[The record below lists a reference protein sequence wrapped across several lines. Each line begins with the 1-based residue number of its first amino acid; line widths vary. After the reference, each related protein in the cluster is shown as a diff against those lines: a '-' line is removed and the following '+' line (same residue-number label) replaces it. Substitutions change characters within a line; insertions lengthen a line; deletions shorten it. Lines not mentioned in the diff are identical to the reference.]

1 MGAAHGERGRGG
13 NRVGASPLGLRN
25 SVAISEQ
32 AMPTVILRPT
42 PSTKGKGMPA
52 PKADSKAPSK
62 RPRDVITFDAAEDG
76 LLKLPAYVRRK
87 EWVALRGTIP
97 RAVEQADPNVT

>member
-1 MGAAHGERGRGG
+1 M
-13 NRVGASPLGLRN
+13 GASPLGLRN

-32 AMPTVILRPT
+32 AMPAVTGLGKLRPT

-52 PKADSKAPSK
+52 PKADSKAPTK

-87 EWVALRGTIP
+87 EWVALRAVIP
-97 RAVEQADPNVT
+97 RAVEQADRNVT

>member
-1 MGAAHGERGRGG
+1 M
-13 NRVGASPLGLRN
+13 GASPLGLRN

-32 AMPTVILRPT
+32 AMPAVTLLDKLRPT
-42 PSTKGKGMPA
+42 PSTKGKGMPAPKADSMPA

-76 LLKLPAYVRRK
+76 LLKLPAYAKSK
-87 EWVALRGTIP
+87 EWVALRGSIP
-97 RAVEQADPNVT
+97 RAVEQADLNVTQ